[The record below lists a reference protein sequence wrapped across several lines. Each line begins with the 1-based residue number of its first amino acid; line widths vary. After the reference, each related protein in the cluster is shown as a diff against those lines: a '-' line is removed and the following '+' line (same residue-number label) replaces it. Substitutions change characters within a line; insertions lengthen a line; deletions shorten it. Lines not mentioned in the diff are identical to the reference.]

1 VTATRAPVLAAAL
14 AGLAAGTLV
23 ARAAGQG
30 PAGPQPAFPARAGIA
45 WIDVSAVDERGRPVA
60 DLAGED
66 FEVVAHGRPQPLL
79 AFRAPAPD
87 GATIVLVEDLLVRE
101 ALLSDVRDA
110 VLRLAAGSRAGD
122 VVLLAS
128 ASGVSATAAPA
139 DAALLRSTLGRLRS
153 DPVRLASLR
162 QPTEAGRLHAR
173 RLDALVGALA
183 ALPGHAGSRALVVV
197 GPSLPFEVEEGFG
210 RDAHERV
217 MRASQKAAAPIYV
230 LGCGDDPLSGR
241 GAAGS
246 GWADA
251 SGGVARAT
259 PLLPATRPGA
269 GAQRHEL
276 YEAVA
281 EDSGG
286 LFSPRAAAWGEAI
299 DQLLGRSQAR
309 YLLGIASAAPE
320 DGRFHPVSARALRA
334 GVRVH
339 ARRGYFAPAP
349 LAPRER

>member
-1 VTATRAPVLAAAL
+1 VTAKPASAL
-14 AGLAAGTLV
+14 AVALAWLAAGALV
-23 ARAAGQG
+23 ARATGGG
-30 PAGPQPAFPARAGIA
+30 PAGAQPPFPARAGIA

-60 DLAGED
+60 DLAGEE
-66 FEVVAHGRPQPLL
+66 FEVVADGRPQPLL
-79 AFRAPAPD
+79 AFRAPAPA

-101 ALLSDVRDA
+101 ALLPDVRDA

-128 ASGVSATAAPA
+128 ASGVSATAAPS

-153 DPVRLASLR
+153 DAARLASLR
-162 QPTEAGRLHAR
+162 QPAEAGRLHAR

-197 GPSLPFEVEEGFG
+197 GPSLPFDVEDGFG

-230 LGCGDDPLSGR
+230 LGCGDDPLSER

-259 PLLPATRPGA
+259 PLLPTTRPGA
-269 GAQRHEL
+269 GAPRQGL

-286 LFSPRAAAWGEAI
+286 LFSPRAAAWAEAV

-309 YLLGIASAAPE
+309 YLLGFASAAPE
-320 DGRFHPVSARALRA
+320 DGRFRPVSARALRA

-339 ARRGYFAPAP
+339 ARRGYFAPG
-349 LAPRER
+349 R